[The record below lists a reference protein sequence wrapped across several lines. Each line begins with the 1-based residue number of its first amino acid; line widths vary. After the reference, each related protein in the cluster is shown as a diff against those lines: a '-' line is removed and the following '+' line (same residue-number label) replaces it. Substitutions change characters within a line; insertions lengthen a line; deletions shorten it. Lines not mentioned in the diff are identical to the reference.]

1 MKALIRL
8 SEPPRGSKKE
18 MNTRNLNCVV
28 TAFGILLIA
37 GAAVS
42 LSEQGGWAQPQQR
55 SATTS
60 SKVVKPVADELPT
73 MVRNGLPGPMHE
85 RLNAL
90 LGKWQVEMTIY
101 IAGGTPE
108 KPIISRDLTCRR
120 EWIAETGNRYLRDV
134 TEGSVGGN
142 PYYRMGLLGYSTM
155 DKGYE
160 WVTVDALNANMM
172 IYRGRNGDSSQD
184 ISMSGEFTDQGV
196 LGEHYV
202 GKSVRMRTVIHIES
216 SERNVVE
223 LYVTPPQAH
232 EFLAARAIYTRL
244 K

>member
-1 MKALIRL
+1 
-8 SEPPRGSKKE
+8 
-18 MNTRNLNCVV
+18 MNTRNLNCIV
-28 TAFGILLIA
+28 TALGILLIA

-42 LSEQGGWAQPQQR
+42 LSEQRGGAQAQQR
-55 SATTS
+55 SATTTR
-60 SKVVKPVADELPT
+60 KAVKPVADELPA
-73 MVRNGLPGPMHE
+73 MVRNGLPGPMHD

-90 LGKWQVEMTIY
+90 LGKWQVEMAIY
-101 IAGGTPE
+101 IAGGSPE
-108 KPIISRDLTCRR
+108 RPVISRDLTCRR

-142 PYYRMGLLGYSTM
+142 RYYRMGLLGYSTM
-155 DKGYE
+155 DKRYE

-172 IYRGRNGDSSQD
+172 IYRGRDGDSSED
-184 ISMSGEFTDQGV
+184 ISMTGEFTDQGV
-196 LGEHYV
+196 LGERYA
-202 GKSVRMRTVIHIES
+202 GKSVGMRTVIHIES

-232 EFLAARAIYTRL
+232 EFLATRAIYTRL